1 MKDRKKA
8 GKVSVWELEPV
19 ARLPACLAMELLTS
33 QLYIKA
39 FAAKLSLAYGIL
51 CTQTPDFYKPTSSIS
66 SSCNKQM
73 KIFDWMQSKL
83 TGKTQIKKPSSKV
96 FDDDKVQKPPKEEVN
111 EWPHGLLT
119 IGTLGNSDLKEDQ
132 QSNPPPS
139 PKNHPHGFTPEE
151 VRNIQNELNS
161 YLNEEAD
168 HQSNSGTELEKVPNF
183 LPLDKFLNRQSS
195 LKAERNGNNAD
206 CDEPKENGSRFQRSG
221 NVVLSRGKDV
231 CLENTN
237 TAIGKKSLSFL
248 LKKVCV
254 CRSGFAPAA
263 APGLRDPIL
272 ESRMEKILK
281 AILHKK
287 IYPKSSSA
295 STMSMKKYLENG
307 HNIAKSANDEEIN
320 IDKEDEGSKWVK
332 TDSEYIVLEI

>member
-1 MKDRKKA
+1 
-8 GKVSVWELEPV
+8 
-19 ARLPACLAMELLTS
+19 MELLTS

-83 TGKTQIKKPSSKV
+83 TGKTLIKKPSSKV
-96 FDDDKVQKPPKEEVN
+96 FYDDKVQKPPKEEVN

-119 IGTLGNSDLKEDQ
+119 IGTLGNGDLKEDQ

-151 VRNIQNELNS
+151 IVM
-161 YLNEEAD
+161 
-168 HQSNSGTELEKVPNF
+168 
-183 LPLDKFLNRQSS
+183 S
-195 LKAERNGNNAD
+195 LKKMAVASN
-206 CDEPKENGSRFQRSG
+206 RSG
-221 NVVLSRGKDV
+221 SVVLSRGKDV

-248 LKKVCV
+248 LKKVFV

-287 IYPKSSSA
+287 IYPKNSSA
-295 STMSMKKYLENG
+295 STMSMKKYLENR

-332 TDSEYIVLEI
+332 TDSEYFCQCGGVVLFCMPNLLSNKMFELHTWLCAVQQEWHFV

>member
-1 MKDRKKA
+1 
-8 GKVSVWELEPV
+8 
-19 ARLPACLAMELLTS
+19 
-33 QLYIKA
+33 
-39 FAAKLSLAYGIL
+39 
-51 CTQTPDFYKPTSSIS
+51 
-66 SSCNKQM
+66 M

-83 TGKTQIKKPSSKV
+83 TGKTLIKKPSSKV

-139 PKNHPHGFTPEE
+139 PKDHLHGFTPEE

-168 HQSNSGTELEKVPNF
+168 HQSNSGAELEKVPNF
-183 LPLDKFLNRQSS
+183 LPLDKFLTRQSS
-195 LKAERNGNNAD
+195 LKVERNGNNAD

-221 NVVLSRGKDV
+221 SVVLSRGKDV

-248 LKKVCV
+248 LKKVFV

-295 STMSMKKYLENG
+295 STMSMKKYLENR

>member
-1 MKDRKKA
+1 M
-8 GKVSVWELEPV
+8 
-19 ARLPACLAMELLTS
+19 
-33 QLYIKA
+33 
-39 FAAKLSLAYGIL
+39 F
-51 CTQTPDFYKPTSSIS
+51 F
-66 SSCNKQM
+66 SCNLC
-73 KIFDWMQSKL
+73 F
-83 TGKTQIKKPSSKV
+83 V
-96 FDDDKVQKPPKEEVN
+96 FIDDKVQKPPKEEVN

-139 PKNHPHGFTPEE
+139 PKDHLHGFTPEE

-168 HQSNSGTELEKVPNF
+168 HQSNSGAELEKVPNF
-183 LPLDKFLNRQSS
+183 LPLDKFLTRQSS

-221 NVVLSRGKDV
+221 SVVLSRGKDV

-248 LKKVCV
+248 LKKVFV

-272 ESRMEKILK
+272 ESRMEKVHHTHSLVK
-281 AILHKK
+281 LMLSNC
-287 IYPKSSSA
+287 KSS
-295 STMSMKKYLENG
+295 
-307 HNIAKSANDEEIN
+307 
-320 IDKEDEGSKWVK
+320 
-332 TDSEYIVLEI
+332 